1 MKELCLV
8 FGIVLKPMITCVK
21 LLLIGGPVAL
31 PLKFTVVSQQCL
43 SVSMSLLRL
52 QEDFLLKNFRRTNLF

>member
-1 MKELCLV
+1 MLV

-52 QEDFLLKNFRRTNLF
+52 QEDFC